1 MILWV
6 TLIWEDPKKHEGEFL
21 TQLPP
26 EISVKQWHMI
36 SGDRSLELSE
46 NYCATTTF
54 IICMQGQ
61 IDEMKYGAMLI
72 FVSQKNLW
80 NYKGFFFKMH

>member
-1 MILWV
+1 
-6 TLIWEDPKKHEGEFL
+6 
-21 TQLPP
+21 
-26 EISVKQWHMI
+26 MI